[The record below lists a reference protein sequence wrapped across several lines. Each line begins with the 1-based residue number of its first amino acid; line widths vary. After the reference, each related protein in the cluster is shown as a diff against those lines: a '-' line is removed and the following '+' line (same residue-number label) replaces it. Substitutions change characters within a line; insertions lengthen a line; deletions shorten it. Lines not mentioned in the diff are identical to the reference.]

1 MDIVLQIIGFVA
13 IACVLFKFFPA
24 ILSAV
29 FKLSVIVIALL
40 MIALAVSLYMTDWIW
55 SVNYV

>member
-1 MDIVLQIIGFVA
+1 MDFVLQIIGFVA
-13 IACVLFKFFPA
+13 IAYVLFKFFPA

-40 MIALAVSLYMTDWIW
+40 MIALAVSVYMSDWIW
-55 SVNYV
+55 SVNYA

>member
-13 IACVLFKFFPA
+13 IAYVLFKYFPS

-29 FKLSVIVIALL
+29 FKLSVIIIALL
-40 MIALAVSLYMTDWIW
+40 MIALAVSVYMSDWIW

>member
-1 MDIVLQIIGFVA
+1 MA
-13 IACVLFKFFPA
+13 IAYVLFKFFPA

-40 MIALAVSLYMTDWIW
+40 MIALAVSVYMSDWIW
-55 SVNYV
+55 SVNYA

>member
-13 IACVLFKFFPA
+13 IAYVLFKFFPA

-40 MIALAVSLYMTDWIW
+40 MIALAVSVYMSDWIW
-55 SVNYV
+55 SVNYA

>member
-13 IACVLFKFFPA
+13 IAYVLFKFFPA

>member
-1 MDIVLQIIGFVA
+1 MDIILQIIGFIA
-13 IACVLFKFFPA
+13 IAYVLFKFFPA

-40 MIALAVSLYMTDWIW
+40 MIALAVSVYMSDWIW
-55 SVNYV
+55 SVNYA

>member
-13 IACVLFKFFPA
+13 IAYVLVKFFPA

-29 FKLSVIVIALL
+29 FKLSVIVLALTFIWIA
-40 MIALAVSLYMTDWIW
+40 VGVYMSDWIW
-55 SVNYV
+55 STNYV

>member
-13 IACVLFKFFPA
+13 IAYVLFKYFPA
-24 ILSAV
+24 ILGAV

-40 MIALAVSLYMTDWIW
+40 MIALAVSIYMSDWIW

>member
-13 IACVLFKFFPA
+13 IAYVLFKFFPA
-24 ILSAV
+24 IQSAV

-40 MIALAVSLYMTDWIW
+40 MIALAVSVYMSDWIW
-55 SVNYV
+55 SVNYA

>member
-13 IACVLFKFFPA
+13 IAYVLVKFFPA

-29 FKLSVIVIALL
+29 FKLSVIVIALIFIFI
-40 MIALAVSLYMTDWIW
+40 MVSVYMSDWTW
-55 SVNYV
+55 SANYV

>member
-1 MDIVLQIIGFVA
+1 MDIILQIIGFVA
-13 IACVLFKFFPA
+13 IAYVLFKFFPA

-40 MIALAVSLYMTDWIW
+40 MIALAVSVYMSDWIW
-55 SVNYV
+55 SVNYA

>member
-13 IACVLFKFFPA
+13 IAYVLFKFFPA

-40 MIALAVSLYMTDWIW
+40 MIALAVSVYMSDWMW

>member
-1 MDIVLQIIGFVA
+1 MDIILQIAGFIA
-13 IACVLFKFFPA
+13 IAYVLFKYFPS

-40 MIALAVSLYMTDWIW
+40 MIALAVSVYMSDWIW
-55 SVNYV
+55 SVNYA

>member
-13 IACVLFKFFPA
+13 IAYVLFKFFPA

-40 MIALAVSLYMTDWIW
+40 MIALAVSVYMSDWIW